1 MGGKTAGPIFG
12 RLAASSA
19 LTEVERKME
28 AIPARQTQAATL
40 TMVLS
45 GAPRIA
51 TGAPVHFETELL
63 IDYFIN
69 F

>member
-19 LTEVERKME
+19 LSEVERKMKV
-28 AIPARQTQAATL
+28 IPARQTQAATL

-45 GAPRIA
+45 GAPRIVP
-51 TGAPVHFETELL
+51 GAPVHFERELL
-63 IDYFIN
+63 IDYFMN